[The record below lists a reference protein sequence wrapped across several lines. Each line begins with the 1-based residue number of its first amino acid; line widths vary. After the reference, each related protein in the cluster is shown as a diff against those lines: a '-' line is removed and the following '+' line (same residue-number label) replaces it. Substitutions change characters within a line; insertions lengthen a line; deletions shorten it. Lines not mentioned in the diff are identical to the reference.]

1 MKIRSRLIHLILFTF
16 LLLGTRVG
24 NAQSDE
30 RPTERKIDSA
40 MAISPEYMPVTVARL
55 QGFQFNPLVYK
66 SIDTTFFYT
75 SEYDPLNRTE
85 GIYQTLGIYSQ
96 AHRSMVFDFEREPG
110 FSMITLPYPIYF
122 KTEND
127 LCYYDVKGSFTDISA
142 AFGLTTEQRIH
153 AIHAQKIR
161 RFEFNAQLEGYNNS
175 GYFLR
180 QGCNL
185 FDLNAVIH
193 YSTPKNIYGFIGSY
207 IINHAKFQENG
218 GLEDYDLFIGRHFSD
233 EDLTTDLM
241 TFSVLFGNAL
251 STINTHNAQWQQ
263 YVNIKDKNNRYFGTL
278 THTFQFKTL
287 KSVFE
292 DTHLNN
298 DYYQNIYYINTDST
312 RDTVNYYSIVNS
324 LQWSNYEPLSRQ
336 SDQNYFFRI
345 AGGIRHEYVHA
356 KMPFYIGNNY
366 TLFARTNIRLFSV
379 WDLFGSIAYSFNNY
393 NRGDAI
399 AHLGAT
405 FSISRKLQH
414 YIGLNA
420 DFYRTSP
427 DFFYTYYIGNN
438 NLWYLAWPKENTMKL
453 GAYWTLFGYK
463 LGFNYFMLN
472 HHLYLNEHRTPTMAE
487 KGIHVVQF
495 NLFAPFR
502 VKNFSVDANLALQHS
517 TSPVVA
523 LPLFAGKLRAAWHF
537 RIFKN
542 RLRVQL
548 GTDLMYNTL
557 YYADAYTPVLHQY
570 YHQENVKVGNYLFWD
585 LDLTLQVSRLSFF
598 VRGNNLLEGLIGYK
612 YFTTPFYPMQSR
624 RVSIGINWKFYD

>member
-110 FSMITLPYPIYF
+110 FSMITLPYPLYF

-127 LCYYDVKGSFTDISA
+127 LPYYDVKGSFTDISA

-263 YVNIKDKNNRYFGTL
+263 YVNIKDKNNRYLRTL
-278 THTFQFKTL
+278 T
-287 KSVFE
+287 
-292 DTHLNN
+292 
-298 DYYQNIYYINTDST
+298 
-312 RDTVNYYSIVNS
+312 
-324 LQWSNYEPLSRQ
+324 
-336 SDQNYFFRI
+336 
-345 AGGIRHEYVHA
+345 
-356 KMPFYIGNNY
+356 
-366 TLFARTNIRLFSV
+366 
-379 WDLFGSIAYSFNNY
+379 
-393 NRGDAI
+393 
-399 AHLGAT
+399 
-405 FSISRKLQH
+405 
-414 YIGLNA
+414 
-420 DFYRTSP
+420 
-427 DFFYTYYIGNN
+427 
-438 NLWYLAWPKENTMKL
+438 
-453 GAYWTLFGYK
+453 
-463 LGFNYFMLN
+463 
-472 HHLYLNEHRTPTMAE
+472 
-487 KGIHVVQF
+487 
-495 NLFAPFR
+495 
-502 VKNFSVDANLALQHS
+502 
-517 TSPVVA
+517 
-523 LPLFAGKLRAAWHF
+523 
-537 RIFKN
+537 
-542 RLRVQL
+542 
-548 GTDLMYNTL
+548 
-557 YYADAYTPVLHQY
+557 
-570 YHQENVKVGNYLFWD
+570 
-585 LDLTLQVSRLSFF
+585 
-598 VRGNNLLEGLIGYK
+598 
-612 YFTTPFYPMQSR
+612 
-624 RVSIGINWKFYD
+624 

>member
-1 MKIRSRLIHLILFTF
+1 MRNPVRLIRLILLTF
-16 LLLGTRVG
+16 LLLGVRVG
-24 NAQSDE
+24 SAQTDD
-30 RPTERKIDSA
+30 RPTERKIDTA
-40 MAISPEYMPVTVARL
+40 MAISPDYMPVSVARL
-55 QGFQFNPLVYK
+55 QGFQFNPLVYRP
-66 SIDTTFFYT
+66 IDTTFFYT

-96 AHRSMVFDFEREPG
+96 AHRSMVFDFEHDVG
-110 FSMITLPYPIYF
+110 FSMITLPYPLYF
-122 KTEND
+122 KTENN
-127 LCYYDVKGSFTDISA
+127 LHYYDVKGSFTDIA
-142 AFGLTTEQRIH
+142 ASFGIPTEQRIH
-153 AIHAQKIR
+153 AVHAQKIR
-161 RFEFNAQLEGYNNS
+161 RFEFNAEMEGYSNK

-185 FDLNAVIH
+185 FDLNVVFH
-193 YSTPKNIYGFIGSY
+193 YATPKNIYGFIGSY

-218 GLEDYDLFIGRHFSD
+218 GLEDYGLFIDRHLSD

-241 TFSVLFGNAL
+241 SFSVIFGNAL
-251 STINTHNAQWQQ
+251 STINTHNVQWQQ
-263 YVNIKDKNNRYFGTL
+263 YVNIKDKSDRYYGTI

-292 DTHLNN
+292 DAYLNN

-405 FSISRKLQH
+405 FAISRKLQH
-414 YIGLNA
+414 YLGFNA

-427 DFFYTYYIGNN
+427 DYFYTYYIGNN
-438 NLWYLAWPKENTMKL
+438 NMWYLTWPKENTMKL
-453 GAYWTLFGYK
+453 GAYWTIYGYK

-472 HHLYLNEHRTPTMAE
+472 HHLYLNENRTPTMAE

-495 NLFAPFR
+495 NLFAPLR
-502 VKNFSVDANLALQHS
+502 IKNFSLDANMALQHS
-517 TSPVVA
+517 TSNAVA

-570 YHQENVKVGNYLFWD
+570 YHQENVKVGNYLYWD

-598 VRGNNLLEGLIGYK
+598 VRGVNLLEGLIGYK

-624 RVSIGINWKFYD
+624 SVAIGINWKFYD